1 MIDANTIVSAAL
13 NPNGL
18 PRRALAVARAKG
30 TIALSEAVY
39 GEVAEVLTRPKFARV
54 LTDDRRREILELL
67 SAAAL
72 WVEPTE
78 KVQDCHDTKDDRYLE
93 LALAAGATAV
103 VSGDEDLLVLHP
115 WRGVQ
120 VLRPA
125 EFLNELGIDGPQ
137 A

>member
-1 MIDANTIVSAAL
+1 M

-18 PRRALAVARAKG
+18 PRRAVALARAKG
-30 TIALSEAVY
+30 TIALSDAVY
-39 GEVAEVLTRPKFARV
+39 REVAEVLSRPKFARV

-72 WVEPTE
+72 WVEPKE
-78 KVQDCHDTKDDRYLE
+78 KIQDCRDSKDNPYLE
-93 LALAAGATAV
+93 LALAARATAI
-103 VSGDEDLLVLHP
+103 VSGDEDLLVLNP

-125 EFLNELGIDGPQ
+125 AFLVELGIGVP
-137 A
+137 